1 MDELEKKINQLYEI
15 TLKNTSDIEKLI
27 TMVYN
32 QSVAINNL
40 LTAYNQYAVNSNN
53 TTSNTNS
60 ILRKMAD
67 MEIKTVN
74 SDITLQDI
82 SDSISLLKDDISNL
96 YIAIKDINMY
106 GGNQW

>member
-27 TMVYN
+27 TMLYK

-67 MEIKTVN
+67 MEIKTAN

>member
-67 MEIKTVN
+67 MEIKTAN

>member
-1 MDELEKKINQLYEI
+1 
-15 TLKNTSDIEKLI
+15 
-27 TMVYN
+27 
-32 QSVAINNL
+32 
-40 LTAYNQYAVNSNN
+40 
-53 TTSNTNS
+53 
-60 ILRKMAD
+60 
-67 MEIKTVN
+67 MEIKTAN

>member
-15 TLKNTSDIEKLI
+15 TLNNTSDIEKLI

-67 MEIKTVN
+67 MEIKTAN

>member
-53 TTSNTNS
+53 TTF
-60 ILRKMAD
+60 
-67 MEIKTVN
+67 
-74 SDITLQDI
+74 
-82 SDSISLLKDDISNL
+82 
-96 YIAIKDINMY
+96 
-106 GGNQW
+106 